1 MKNILT
7 AILIMSCICLDA
19 EARTVKGKVT
29 CGKEKLAGVVVTDGE
44 NFAKTGR
51 NGKFRMEINDD
62 APFVYIVTPAGYSAD
77 WSSGCPQ
84 FYLKAEGQ
92 DFFPFDLV
100 KTSDR
105 EDTYSII
112 AVGDPQ
118 PRKEKHSD
126 EFAGK
131 PLDDLSATAAQ
142 LEGQAVGIALG
153 DICFDVLPLLDRWKQ
168 DIVRAGIPFYPV
180 VGNHDHD
187 RNFEGDK
194 ESIGAYRAAFG
205 PENYAFMIGDDI
217 VFILDNI
224 IYHSRSG
231 YELGYT
237 EEIIRWVNGM
247 MEYVP
252 EDADIYVAQHSPL
265 NGRHYKKMVTRHQ
278 ELLEAFEGHQV
289 TFLSGHNHTN
299 GNFEYAPGVFEHNVA
314 AICGTWWDVYH
325 CTDGTPRGYKVLTET
340 NDELTWYYKSIGR
353 DKSFQH
359 ELFRP
364 GETRLHPDC
373 VVVNVWDYDPQ
384 WSIEWYE
391 DGKPMGAMERVKEY
405 SPLHTA
411 EMNAAYAKTG
421 KTPSDYRLTKES
433 DHYFA
438 ARPSA
443 GAKKVTVVIKDRFGH
458 TWKEEVTL

>member
-1 MKNILT
+1 
-7 AILIMSCICLDA
+7 MSCICLDA

-168 DIVRAGIPFYPV
+168 DIVRAGIPLFSMRRR
-180 VGNHDHD
+180 D
-187 RNFEGDK
+187 
-194 ESIGAYRAAFG
+194 S
-205 PENYAFMIGDDI
+205 FMSLAS
-217 VFILDNI
+217 VFL
-224 IYHSRSG
+224 
-231 YELGYT
+231 
-237 EEIIRWVNGM
+237 
-247 MEYVP
+247 
-252 EDADIYVAQHSPL
+252 
-265 NGRHYKKMVTRHQ
+265 
-278 ELLEAFEGHQV
+278 
-289 TFLSGHNHTN
+289 
-299 GNFEYAPGVFEHNVA
+299 
-314 AICGTWWDVYH
+314 
-325 CTDGTPRGYKVLTET
+325 PR
-340 NDELTWYYKSIGR
+340 KSW
-353 DKSFQH
+353 Q
-359 ELFRP
+359 
-364 GETRLHPDC
+364 
-373 VVVNVWDYDPQ
+373 
-384 WSIEWYE
+384 
-391 DGKPMGAMERVKEY
+391 M
-405 SPLHTA
+405 
-411 EMNAAYAKTG
+411 
-421 KTPSDYRLTKES
+421 
-433 DHYFA
+433 
-438 ARPSA
+438 
-443 GAKKVTVVIKDRFGH
+443 
-458 TWKEEVTL
+458 